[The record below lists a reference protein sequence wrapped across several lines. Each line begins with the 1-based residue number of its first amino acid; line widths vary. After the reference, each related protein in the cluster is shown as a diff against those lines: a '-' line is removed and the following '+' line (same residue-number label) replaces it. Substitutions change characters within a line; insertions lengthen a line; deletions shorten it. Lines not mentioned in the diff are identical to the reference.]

1 MFFEE
6 FVSIVSLAYFIKFSL
21 MISNFVIDSI
31 AWHES
36 IDWNPHNAKSPLH
49 DHAKSNSLTI
59 ATLTLKS
66 TTAFQFHHRQQLGD
80 RKIIHLTTIFGKW
93 LSDRQITHSKHL
105 WKNDLVA
112 TKSLFWNCSSRWPST
127 CQINNLKPL
136 WENNLAT
143 IRMSSRNN
151 SKKKSSFWK

>member
-1 MFFEE
+1 MP
-6 FVSIVSLAYFIKFSL
+6 
-21 MISNFVIDSI
+21 N
-31 AWHES
+31 
-36 IDWNPHNAKSPLH
+36 LH
-49 DHAKSNSLTI
+49 YLTITWPMDDHAKSNSLTI

-66 TTAFQFHHRQQLGD
+66 TTAFQFHHKEQLGN

-93 LSDRQITHSKHL
+93 LNDRQITHSKHL

-112 TKSLFWNCSSRWPST
+112 AKSLFWNCSSRWPST

-151 SKKKSSFWK
+151 SKKWFGGHQIVILKVAGKDDLVVTKSSFRK